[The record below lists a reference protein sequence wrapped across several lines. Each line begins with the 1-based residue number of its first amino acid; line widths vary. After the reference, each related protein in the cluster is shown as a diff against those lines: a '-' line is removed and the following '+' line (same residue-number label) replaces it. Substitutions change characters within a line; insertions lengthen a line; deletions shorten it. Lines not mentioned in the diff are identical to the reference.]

1 MKSLKTKP
9 VSNTSQLNKRQLQN
23 KAQLHCGGARVFYYL
38 KAISLSTGNL
48 QGNNKAIQT
57 DVRRQLG
64 QIEQET
70 AYCII
75 LK

>member
-1 MKSLKTKP
+1 M
-9 VSNTSQLNKRQLQN
+9 
-23 KAQLHCGGARVFYYL
+23 VFYYL
-38 KAISLSTGNL
+38 KAISLGTGNL